1 MQIILI
7 PEKPGKVCRSCVSP
21 TRVWALL
28 VGLLL
33 ILPGISAATAWYLA
47 SANGEVLASTT
58 QPAEGGLEELQA
70 TIVDYQNQLDELRQR
85 ADTELDVLSLQLG
98 RMQAQLMRSNA
109 LGQRLAEMA
118 GLEKSEFDF
127 TSEPALGG
135 PATADAADTISVTDF
150 RAELD
155 ELATRLEQEH
165 MELTLLENLMMQ
177 EDLQDTLDPRGWPV
191 EGGYISSLYGY
202 RNDPFSGKRAFHRG
216 VDIPAAIGTPITS
229 LAAGM
234 VIHAG
239 KEKGFGKMVE
249 VDHGNGYVT
258 RYAHVSKLT
267 VRKGQRVDKGQKIAE
282 IGSSGRSTGP
292 HLHLE
297 VLKDGKTINPRKR
310 LQTASRKTRN

>member
-1 MQIILI
+1 
-7 PEKPGKVCRSCVSP
+7 VVSL
-21 TRVWALL
+21 LL
-28 VGLLL
+28 V
-33 ILPGISAATAWYLA
+33 LPGISAATAWYLA
-47 SANGEVLASTT
+47 SSTSEAKLT
-58 QPAEGGLEELQA
+58 SSQPDDSNLTELQA
-70 TIVDYQNQLDELRQR
+70 TLLDYRSQLDTLKRQ

-118 GLEKSEFDF
+118 GLEKTEFDF

-135 PATADAADTISVTDF
+135 PMTDVSADSVSVTDF
-150 RAELD
+150 RMQLD
-155 ELATRLEQEH
+155 ELAARLEQEH

-177 EDLQDTLDPRGWPV
+177 EDLHNTLDPRGWPV
-191 EGGYISSLYGY
+191 DGGYISSLYGY

-216 VDIPAAIGTPITS
+216 VDIPAAIGTSITS

-234 VIHAG
+234 VLHAG

-249 VDHGNGYVT
+249 IDHGNGYVT
-258 RYAHVSKLT
+258 RYAHVSKIA

-310 LQTASRKTRN
+310 LNAASRNSHN